1 MSPPL
6 HTTAPERDERSES
19 ELRLISGLECA
30 EKTIRSA
37 ASKDAA
43 NGERVFSLTNV
54 EPDSNGM
61 IEGTSGELTVLLFLN
76 DLKERAELM
85 NVRIPAAT
93 VRVTPE
99 ISQH

>member
-1 MSPPL
+1 M
-6 HTTAPERDERSES
+6 
-19 ELRLISGLECA
+19 
-30 EKTIRSA
+30 
-37 ASKDAA
+37 
-43 NGERVFSLTNV
+43 FSLTNV

>member
-1 MSPPL
+1 MRL
-6 HTTAPERDERSES
+6 YRIKNAVRAVATEES
-19 ELRLISGLECA
+19 GNRLTELPAGA
-30 EKTIRSA
+30 
-37 ASKDAA
+37 
-43 NGERVFSLTNV
+43 VFSLTNV

-76 DLKERAELM
+76 DLEERAELM

-93 VRVTPE
+93 VRVAPE